1 MTQAS
6 ATAKREKNAQGMS
19 KKVILSVEPN
29 AFGLALNT
37 ASIWPGC
44 HQASDPYCQVPA
56 GSIEELL
63 PSVLLIAST
72 SIPAIL
78 VLRLS
83 SVMQFS
89 CVLQCGSNFRALFV
103 GLIVS
108 ASDASGPTTPLS
120 TRGTCRA
127 SFGFG
132 GVDVLAAHL
141 GPTRSFSIFSLC
153 LVRTLILV
161 EAAHLGSADVD
172 SLEMCTQCAMNDWCR
187 WKRISLLSKLCCLS
201 MPCGIVSSTH
211 RPHTIN
217 MSKTVTSF
225 WNGVRHSLQGEV
237 EQNTGIFD
245 WICKLQAAPWCGSR
259 QWL

>member
-1 MTQAS
+1 MNRS
-6 ATAKREKNAQGMS
+6 DPGKCDCKKRKNAQGMS

-127 SFGFG
+127 SFGLEVWMCWRPISVQDGRFQ
-132 GVDVLAAHL
+132 
-141 GPTRSFSIFSLC
+141 SFPF
-153 LVRTLILV
+153 
-161 EAAHLGSADVD
+161 A
-172 SLEMCTQCAMNDWCR
+172 
-187 WKRISLLSKLCCLS
+187 
-201 MPCGIVSSTH
+201 
-211 RPHTIN
+211 
-217 MSKTVTSF
+217 
-225 WNGVRHSLQGEV
+225 
-237 EQNTGIFD
+237 
-245 WICKLQAAPWCGSR
+245 
-259 QWL
+259 